1 MKIVTGVVL
10 ENNNKNLDNYE
21 VALLDRLRC
30 TVRATKT
37 QVQYSIVQYNVYVPL
52 KHKYSTV

>member
-37 QVQYSIVQYNVYVPL
+37 QVQYSIV
-52 KHKYSTV
+52 